1 MLGLENIGEKI
12 GDLVSSN
19 LGDAA
24 KEKLEG
30 VVNASGDNSA
40 EFNTLVQELIAKVTS
55 KVGDVSTADST
66 KLEEAIQSVMS
77 NVNLEIMDKGKL
89 VAAVKQGIDILK
101 RTLGNK

>member
-77 NVNLEIMDKGKL
+77 NVNLENMDKGKL